1 MIINSIINVYMYVF
15 INYKKSYIGNCLIK
29 KYYMIFLS
37 FILLIVFFGFLLSGI
52 EKVRGV

>member
-1 MIINSIINVYMYVF
+1 MNVYMYVF
-15 INYKKSYIGNCLIK
+15 INYKKSYISNCLIM